1 MLRPP
6 MLDDSTAQLDQTHLG
21 WRTLPADGGAEQDQL
36 ILGAT
41 SHEDNQASDHAP
53 ILRFNQTAAASGE
66 VEDSSC
72 EGPSFLWNQ
81 SEAKDITASILEP
94 SEEEHCPL
102 VVFNQTAENSS
113 SATIFS

>member
-1 MLRPP
+1 
-6 MLDDSTAQLDQTHLG
+6 MLDDKTAQLDQTHLG

-41 SHEDNQASDHAP
+41 SYEKNPASDHAP
-53 ILRFNQTAAASGE
+53 ILRFNQTTAPSRG

-72 EGPSFLWNQ
+72 ESPSFLWNQ
-81 SEAKDITASILEP
+81 SEAKDITASIPEP
-94 SEEEHCPL
+94 ADEEDCPL
-102 VVFNQTAENSS
+102 VVFNQTAEPST